1 LTRISVVIPAYNAA
15 HFIGDAL
22 RSVFAQDVQ
31 AHEVIVVDDGS
42 TDSTVN
48 VASEFVAATVLE
60 GPHQGVSSARN
71 RGVGYAIGDLIAF
84 LDADDTWA
92 PSKLRKQLELLNSER
107 LAGIAISRQ
116 AYLFEGPI
124 PTWFRGPTDGGSE
137 VGTQP
142 SNWLIRREC
151 WERVGPFRT
160 DLTHSEDTDWWARA
174 ADLGEQWVL
183 VDEPLVIHRIHGG
196 NASAN
201 APAVAEGV
209 LRALRLSVARKRG
222 TS

>member
-1 LTRISVVIPAYNAA
+1 MTRVSVVIPAYNAA

-22 RSVFAQDVQ
+22 ASVLAQEFVPY
-31 AHEVIVVDDGS
+31 EVIVVDDGS
-42 TDSTVN
+42 SDATAQ
-48 VASEFVAATVLE
+48 VASEVQGVTVLA
-60 GPHQGVSSARN
+60 GPHQGVSAARN
-71 RGVGYAIGDLIAF
+71 RGVGYAIGELLAF
-84 LDADDTWA
+84 LDADDLWA
-92 PSKLRKQLELLNSER
+92 ASKLRKQVDLLEAEPS
-107 LAGIAISRQ
+107 AGIAVARQ
-116 AYLFEGPI
+116 TYSFEGPV
-124 PTWFRGPTDGGSE
+124 PAWFRGPIDGGSE

-142 SNWLIRREC
+142 SNWLVRREC
-151 WERVGPFRT
+151 WDRVGKFRT

-174 ADLGEQWVL
+174 VDLGERWVL
-183 VDEPLVIHRIHGG
+183 VDEPLVIHRIHGA